1 MLQGVDCW
9 VGKRNA
15 SETTKLRSDLPY
27 RIDQGHRQRV
37 GSDRSV
43 CVCVF
48 TPGPGLGLGAHGIPS
63 VASTFADHI
72 WFARGS
78 ASVGRAWLQR
88 RGGTKSCVQQC
99 TKTPDEKFDMEY
111 MQRMCCFLKWRFCFL
126 RQNCSRCF
134 LETQHAGQ
142 EAEELASDRPNA
154 VLNVVPAWPAE
165 FVGFHEA
172 KCSVICGEMASRE
185 SSRPPV
191 EH

>member
-1 MLQGVDCW
+1 MLIMLQGVDCW

-78 ASVGRAWLQR
+78 ASVGRAYKGEGEQSPVSNNAQKR
-88 RGGTKSCVQQC
+88 QMKSLTWNICKGCV
-99 TKTPDEKFDMEY
+99 
-111 MQRMCCFLKWRFCFL
+111 
-126 RQNCSRCF
+126 
-134 LETQHAGQ
+134 
-142 EAEELASDRPNA
+142 AS
-154 VLNVVPAWPAE
+154 
-165 FVGFHEA
+165 
-172 KCSVICGEMASRE
+172 
-185 SSRPPV
+185 
-191 EH
+191 

>member
-1 MLQGVDCW
+1 MSYDPFQALYPGTGGVLLLLL
-9 VGKRNA
+9 
-15 SETTKLRSDLPY
+15 TTIESTYPT
-27 RIDQGHRQRV
+27 
-37 GSDRSV
+37 V
-43 CVCVF
+43 CVCV
-48 TPGPGLGLGAHGIPS
+48 H
-63 VASTFADHI
+63 
-72 WFARGS
+72 ARTRTRTRSPRYSICDLHFCRPHLVCSWLSICGT
-78 ASVGRAWLQR
+78 RLQR